1 MQDSAVDDTSF
12 TCRHC
17 AKAMSAV
24 GDGFCCAGCRTAHDL
39 IAACGLGDFYR
50 QRSGPSPLQPP
61 DDVAAA
67 AVLGGQ
73 AVPRLRGD
81 GLAEVD
87 WYVEGLHCAAC
98 LWLLE
103 HLPRLDSGVREARL
117 AFARA
122 RLQVIY
128 DPALTDP
135 ARQAALIAKLGYRAR
150 PFAAGTGQ
158 AEGERRDLLLRL
170 GVSAASAVG
179 AMHLALNLYA
189 GELAL
194 DLDPAGQRFF
204 ALLSVVVALPAALY
218 GAAPILRGARA
229 ALAIRRLSVD
239 VSSAAVIVIGMVASF
254 GSLLANGTAVYGDAV
269 AMFVALLLAARLTV
283 LTARERVADS
293 AVAFARLLPQVARRG
308 DGTLVAAVKIAPGET
323 IMVASGEVLPCD
335 GTVLGAAALVDAS
348 ALSGESRPI
357 VVPVGG
363 VAYAGT
369 VCRGDGVRLAVT
381 ATGSATRMG
390 RLLADLGA
398 AAERPAR
405 VTSLVDHVQGG
416 FAVVVAIIA
425 VATFAGWWWLAP
437 AGGLVRGLD
446 QAIAVVLVSCP
457 CALGLAT
464 PLVQAVAL
472 ARAAARG
479 LLMRDAGVLDDLASG
494 GADFRHAVFDKT
506 GTLTTGTIQVVEW
519 RWLADDAARPI
530 NDIRAAVAAAEA
542 RSVHPLAGAIVSHLA
557 DAGSAELSAWREIPG
572 QGIEAVCDGHSLRVG
587 SGSFTGVDAAGGLA
601 DGAVLSRVGVSWD
614 GQPVAVLS
622 CRDPIR
628 TDASALLARLRSAG
642 VQCHLLSGDD
652 PQVTIAV
659 GTALGFAATQVRGGC
674 SPEAKAAEIVRLR
687 ADGHVLMVGD
697 GLNDAQALAAADL
710 GIGLRGGL
718 EAAITSCRVF
728 IARVDPLTAVG
739 ELIDGAVATR
749 RRLRTLLTVSFA
761 YNVVGIVLAVGGW
774 WGPVICAIA
783 MPLSSATVAV
793 MAAAPGLF
801 AAWFFVQ
808 PSPSRDLSSSRS

>member
-1 MQDSAVDDTSF
+1 MEDLAL

-17 AKAMSAV
+17 AKPMPAP
-24 GDGFCCAGCRTAHDL
+24 GDGFCCAGCRTAFQL
-39 IAACGLGDFYR
+39 ITACGLGDFHR
-50 QRSGPSPLQPP
+50 QRSGVAPLRPL
-61 DDVAAA
+61 DDTASA

-73 AVPRLRGD
+73 AVPRLRPD
-81 GLAEVD
+81 GLSEVD
-87 WYVEGLHCAAC
+87 WYVEGLHCTAC

-103 HLPRLDSGVREARL
+103 QLPRLDAGVRVARL

-122 RLQVIY
+122 RLHVVY
-128 DPALTDP
+128 DPALSDP
-135 ARQAALIAKLGYRAR
+135 ARQAALIARLGYRAR

-158 AEGERRDLLLRL
+158 AERERRDLLLRL
-170 GVSAASAVG
+170 GISAASAVG

-189 GELAL
+189 GELAR

-229 ALAIRRLSVD
+229 ALSVGRLTVD
-239 VSSAAVIVIGMVASF
+239 VTSAAVIVIGMLASI

-308 DGTLVAAVKIAPGET
+308 DGTLVAAAKLMPGEEVA
-323 IMVASGEVLPCD
+323 VASGEVLPCD
-335 GTVLGAAALVDAS
+335 GTVLGTAALVDAS

-363 VAYAGT
+363 AVFAGT
-369 VCRGDGVRLAVT
+369 VCRGEGVRLAVT
-381 ATGSATRMG
+381 VTAAATRMG

-398 AAERPAR
+398 ATERPAR
-405 VTSLVDHVQGG
+405 MTSLVDRVQGG
-416 FAVVVAIIA
+416 FALAVAVIA
-425 VATFAGWWWLAP
+425 VATFVGWWWLVP
-437 AGGLVRGLD
+437 LGGLARGLD

-479 LLMRDAGVLDDLASG
+479 LLLRDAGVLDDLASG
-494 GADFRHAVFDKT
+494 GASFRHAVFDKT
-506 GTLTTGTIQVVEW
+506 GTLTAGTIQVVEW
-519 RWLADDAARPI
+519 RWLADEGALPVHS
-530 NDIRAAVAAAEA
+530 IRAAVAAAEA

-557 DAGSAELSAWREIPG
+557 NADVVELSSWREVPG
-572 QGIEAVCDGHSLRVG
+572 QGIEAQCAGHVLRVG
-587 SGSFTGVDAAGGLA
+587 SAVFTGVDAAGGMA
-601 DGAVLSRVGVSWD
+601 DGAVLSRVGISWD
-614 GQPVAVLS
+614 GRPVAVLS

-628 TDASALLARLRSAG
+628 AEAADLLARLRSAG
-642 VQCHLLSGDD
+642 IECHLLSGDD
-652 PQVTIAV
+652 PQVAAAV
-659 GTALGFAATQVRGGC
+659 GGTLGFAPGQVCGGC
-674 SPEAKAAEIVRLR
+674 SPEAKAAEIMRLR
-687 ADGHVLMVGD
+687 AHGPVLMVGD

-718 EAAITSCRVF
+718 EAAIASCRVF
-728 IARVDPLTAVG
+728 VARADPLAAVG
-739 ELIDGAVATR
+739 ELIDGAAATR
-749 RRLRTLLTVSFA
+749 RRLRLLLMVSFA

-783 MPLSSATVAV
+783 MPLSSATVALL
-793 MAAAPGLF
+793 AAGGGLF
-801 AAWFFVQ
+801 PRSGRDPA
-808 PSPSRDLSSSRS
+808 PSVTTA

>member
-1 MQDSAVDDTSF
+1 MPAP
-12 TCRHC
+12 
-17 AKAMSAV
+17 
-24 GDGFCCAGCRTAHDL
+24 GDGFCCAGCRTAFQL
-39 IAACGLGDFYR
+39 ITACGLGDFHR
-50 QRSGPSPLQPP
+50 QRSGVAPLQPL
-61 DDVAAA
+61 DDTASA

-73 AVPRLRGD
+73 AVPRQRAD

-103 HLPRLDSGVREARL
+103 QLPRLDAGVRVARL

-122 RLQVIY
+122 RLHVVY

-135 ARQAALIAKLGYRAR
+135 ARQAALIARLGYRAR

-158 AEGERRDLLLRL
+158 AERERRDLLLRL
-170 GVSAASAVG
+170 GISAASAVG

-189 GELAL
+189 GELAR

-218 GAAPILRGARA
+218 GAAPILRGAHA
-229 ALAIRRLSVD
+229 ALSVGRLTVD
-239 VSSAAVIVIGMVASF
+239 VTSAAVIVIGMFASI
-254 GSLLANGTAVYGDAV
+254 GSLLAHGTAVYGDAV

-308 DGTLVAAVKIAPGET
+308 DGSLVAAAKLAPGEEVA
-323 IMVASGEVLPCD
+323 VASGEVLPCD
-335 GTVLGAAALVDAS
+335 GTVLGVAALVDAS

-369 VCRGDGVRLAVT
+369 ICRGDGVRLAVT
-381 ATGSATRMG
+381 ATAAATRMG

-398 AAERPAR
+398 ATGRPAR
-405 VTSLVDHVQGG
+405 MASLVDRVQGG
-416 FAVVVAIIA
+416 FAVAVAIIA

-437 AGGLVRGLD
+437 LGGLVRGLD

-479 LLMRDAGVLDDLASG
+479 LLLRDAGVLDDLVVSPAGVSG
-494 GADFRHAVFDKT
+494 FRHAVFDKT
-506 GTLTTGTIQVVEW
+506 GTLTAGAIQVVEW
-519 RWLADDAARPI
+519 RWLADDGALLSGQAI
-530 NDIRAAVAAAEA
+530 KAAVAAAEA
-542 RSVHPLAGAIVSHLA
+542 RSVHPLAEAIVSHLA
-557 DAGSAELSAWREIPG
+557 GIGPAELSAWSEVPG
-572 QGIEAVCDGHSLRVG
+572 QGIEAVCDGHVLRVG
-587 SGSFTGVDAAGGLA
+587 SAGFTGVDAAGGLA

-614 GQPVAVLS
+614 GRPVAVLS
-622 CRDPIR
+622 CRDPISAE
-628 TDASALLARLRSAG
+628 ASALLARLRSAG
-642 VQCHLLSGDD
+642 MECHLLSGDD
-652 PQVTIAV
+652 PQVAAAV
-659 GTALGFAATQVRGGC
+659 GSTLGFAPGQVRGGC
-674 SPEAKAAEIVRLR
+674 SPEAKAAEIMRLR
-687 ADGHVLMVGD
+687 ADGPVLMVGD

-718 EAAITSCRVF
+718 EAAIASCRVF
-728 IARVDPLTAVG
+728 VARADPLTAIG
-739 ELIDGAVATR
+739 ELIDGATATR
-749 RRLRTLLTVSFA
+749 RRLRTLLTVSFV

-783 MPLSSATVAV
+783 MPLSSATVALL
-793 MAAAPGLF
+793 AAGRGLF
-801 AAWFFVQ
+801 
-808 PSPSRDLSSSRS
+808 PRPGRDSALPNTTFT